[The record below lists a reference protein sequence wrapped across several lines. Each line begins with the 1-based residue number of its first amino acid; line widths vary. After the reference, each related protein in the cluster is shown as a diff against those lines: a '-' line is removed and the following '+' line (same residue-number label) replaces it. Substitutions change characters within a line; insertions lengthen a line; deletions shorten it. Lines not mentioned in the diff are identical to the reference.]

1 MMIAVL
7 QQGGYSRALGLSIGA
22 VFALSSFVLVEPAPF
37 DLACLLLGLF
47 LLHRLRLPAAPD
59 MMPAVVML
67 GVYALFNVFSA
78 MFATDVPEMVM
89 FMGTTFFLV
98 LVGALICCM
107 VATWPQ
113 ASDAVLG
120 GYCLSLVIST
130 AITLAVVAGVLP
142 LDVVMYDASRV
153 QAFFKDP
160 NVYGPSLVV
169 AILYLLALLERLAE
183 RPLHVLILV
192 AATLLLMLGIVFAGS
207 RAAWMNLALSL
218 AVYIVLRGLLLR
230 GRPAFR
236 FWAIVLAASAS
247 IAFGT
252 VAVIAASGFDTFLDE
267 RSGLQDY
274 DADRFGAQQEGLELA
289 IEQPLGGGPGQFE
302 ARVGVLG
309 ISAHSLYVRSLMENG
324 VGGFL
329 SLMLF
334 LGLTQLVAI
343 RTAVVQSPFSA
354 TAAVIAASLLGTL
367 VNGVFV
373 DTLHWRSLWIQAGLA
388 WGLYAVCLQ
397 QQRFDRWHQ
406 LATARMT

>member
-1 MMIAVL
+1 MIAVP
-7 QQGGYSRALGLSIGA
+7 QQGGYSRALALPIGA

-59 MMPAVVML
+59 MMPAVVL
-67 GVYALFNVFSA
+67 VGVFALFNVFSA
-78 MFATDVPEMVM
+78 MFAADVPEMVM
-89 FMGTTFFLV
+89 FMGTTFFLM
-98 LVGALICCM
+98 LVACLVCCM

-113 ASDAVLG
+113 AGDAVLG

-169 AILYLLALLERLAE
+169 AILYLLTLLERMPE
-183 RPLHVLILV
+183 RPLHVLGLV
-192 AATLLLMLGIVFAGS
+192 AAALLLMLGIVFAGS

-218 AVYIVLRGLLLR
+218 AGYIVLRGLVLR
-230 GRPAFR
+230 GRAAFR
-236 FWAIVLAASAS
+236 FWAIVLAASAL

-252 VAVIAASGFDTFLDE
+252 IAVIAASGFETFLDE

-274 DADRFGAQQEGLELA
+274 DADRFGAQQDGLELA
-289 IEQPLGGGPGQFE
+289 LEQPLGGGPGQFE

-309 ISAHSLYVRSLMENG
+309 ISAHSLYVRTLMENG

-343 RTAVVQSPFSA
+343 RTALARSPSAA

-373 DTLHWRSLWIQAGLA
+373 DTLHWRSLWIQVGLA

-397 QQRFDRWHQ
+397 QQRFNRWHQ
-406 LATARMT
+406 LVAARTN